1 MNSIQ
6 RLLLSRSGPAITGA
20 VAGVL
25 GAFLVFF
32 GNPGFCF
39 SCFTRG
45 LTNVAA
51 GFCGVEAVLHLR
63 PEIPAFVLGSFLSAF
78 SAKEFRPRGGS
89 SPLLRLLLGFFTMVG
104 AKIFL
109 GCTWRAYARLAE
121 GDWNALAG
129 IAGVIAGV
137 GAGVYFL
144 RQGFTL
150 GRAGKVSVRSGA
162 LLPLISC
169 VLLAILLF
177 RPVFFPASG
186 PDMSLVSV
194 ALSVGVGL
202 LVGWMAQKSRYC
214 TVGAIRN
221 LIMARDAHLL
231 YGIIAFLIAS
241 FTMNILLDQFMPG
254 FDNQPLEHTNHLWNF
269 LGMLLLGLAATFAG
283 GCPGR
288 QFVLSGQGD
297 GDAAVFLLGML
308 AGGLFSCLVP
318 LTGLSEG
325 VTAYGMAAVALG
337 IIFCLAVGFLCR
349 IRIE

>member
-1 MNSIQ
+1 MKYFD
-6 RLLLSRSGPAITGA
+6 RFLLSRSGPVITGA
-20 VAGVL
+20 IAGAL

-45 LTNVAA
+45 LPDVVA

-63 PEIPAFVLGSFLSAF
+63 PEIPAFVLGAFLSAF

-104 AKIFL
+104 AKVFL

-129 IAGVIAGV
+129 IGGMITGV

-144 RQGFTL
+144 RQGFAL
-150 GRAGKVSVRSGA
+150 GRPGKISVRSGGV
-162 LLPLISC
+162 LPLVAC
-169 VLLAILLF
+169 VLLAVLLL

-186 PDMSLVSV
+186 PEMSSAAV
-194 ALSVGVGL
+194 ALSAVVGL
-202 LVGWMAQKSRYC
+202 LIGWMAQRSRYC
-214 TVGAIRN
+214 TVAAVRN
-221 LIMARDAHLL
+221 LVMARDAHLL
-231 YGIIAFLIAS
+231 YGILAFLGAS
-241 FTMNILLDQFMPG
+241 LTMNILLDQFMPG
-254 FDNQPLEHTNHLWNF
+254 FDNQPLEHTDQLWNF
-269 LGMLLLGLAATFAG
+269 LAMLLLGLASTFAG

-308 AGGLFSCLVP
+308 AGAFFSCIVP

-325 VTAYGMAAVALG
+325 VTASGMTAVVLG

-349 IRIE
+349 IRME